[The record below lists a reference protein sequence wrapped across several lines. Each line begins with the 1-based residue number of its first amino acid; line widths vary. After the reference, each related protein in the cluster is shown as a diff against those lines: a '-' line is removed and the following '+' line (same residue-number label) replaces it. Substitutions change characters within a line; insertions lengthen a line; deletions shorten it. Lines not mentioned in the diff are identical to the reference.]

1 MRFTQSWLAI
11 GALVVMGAFAV
22 DSTAKPSIEE
32 RIEHVERL
40 LENKVT
46 IETLNEVESLKS
58 DVQTL
63 HGKLDEQQHAMEL
76 LTKRQ
81 EKLFLDL
88 EQRLN
93 QLPKT
98 SSSQT
103 GQYNYQSKYPAATV
117 GSNNASNGDVVK
129 LPEKTVIST
138 VVAPIV
144 KPGVTGPSSPSEQE
158 LYNEAY
164 KLVDAK
170 RYKDALVALQDF
182 LWKFPDGQYA
192 ANANYWLGEIYLSE
206 WHNDKGNKVNLE
218 KAVGC
223 FKAVTIKHAKHHKAA
238 DSLLKLGI
246 IESEQENWQAA
257 KEYFAELKQKYPGS
271 SRTHMADARLKSI
284 K

>member
-1 MRFTQSWLAI
+1 MRFTQSWLAV

-22 DSTAKPSIEE
+22 DSTAKPSLEE

-46 IETLNEVESLKS
+46 IETLNEVETLKS

-63 HGKLDEQQHAMEL
+63 HGKLDEQQHAIEM
-76 LTKRQ
+76 LTKKQ

-88 EQRLN
+88 EQRIN
-93 QLPKT
+93 QAPKAT
-98 SSSQT
+98 SPQT
-103 GQYNYQSKYPAATV
+103 GQYNYPSKYSTAIV
-117 GSNNASNGDVVK
+117 DHGSVIASDIAK
-129 LPEKTVIST
+129 LPEKSVIPIPGSKIGAEQSNST
-138 VVAPIV
+138 A
-144 KPGVTGPSSPSEQE
+144 EQE

-164 KLVDAK
+164 KLVDTK
-170 RYKDALVALQDF
+170 RYNDALVALQDF

-206 WHNDKGNKVNLE
+206 WHNDRENKVNLE
-218 KAVGC
+218 KSVSC
-223 FKAVTIKHAKHHKAA
+223 FKTVTIKYAKHHKAA

-246 IESEQENWQAA
+246 IESERENWKAA
-257 KEYFAELKQKYPGS
+257 KEYFMELKQKYPGS
-271 SRTHMADARLKSI
+271 SRAHMADARLKKI